1 MLGSTGA
8 TLQGL
13 GTFITA
19 LIGAAAAIGGWVGNR
34 KRLKKAEHDRAAA
47 AAQLAHAAQDACD
60 AKHAAEE
67 AARIAADGHVAV
79 MEKIE
84 EVKAE
89 VVTGNEVKLGT
100 LGADNETRRI
110 EDKPRDERTATE
122 QHHLDAAPPQE
133 RPQGPG
139 R

>member
-1 MLGSTGA
+1 MLGAGMLGA
-8 TLQGL
+8 SGDTFAGL
-13 GTFITA
+13 GTLITA
-19 LIGAAAAIGGWVGNR
+19 VALLITTVTGTLATLRGQR
-34 KRLKKAEHDRAAA
+34 KGRHQSAMQHAEA
-47 AAQLAHAAQDACD
+47 L
-60 AKHAAEE
+60 
-67 AARIAADGHVAV
+67 
-79 MEKIE
+79 EKVE

-110 EDKPRDERTATE
+110 EDKPHDERTATE
-122 QHHLDAAPPQE
+122 QHHLDTAPPQE